1 MNNSLTVLASNWGKL
16 EKKLLPSTH
25 KQQIHTTMPI
35 LCNLYLYDHYT
46 ARLNISNFDQNN
58 IPLLPKPTFGSC
70 KAEGMFVSEDGKTHL
85 KENFALS
92 RVVFV
97 FVNQKQ
103 IPLNVIPLPLPPRPL
118 VPARAEGE
126 LAFPRGDLLLATRPG
141 LARTEPLPR
150 LVGLTTTCPDAG
162 LPRAAGL
169 AKIEGLPPLVLKRP
183 DRREVEPG

>member
-1 MNNSLTVLASNWGKL
+1 
-16 EKKLLPSTH
+16 
-25 KQQIHTTMPI
+25 
-35 LCNLYLYDHYT
+35 
-46 ARLNISNFDQNN
+46 
-58 IPLLPKPTFGSC
+58 
-70 KAEGMFVSEDGKTHL
+70 MFVSHDGKTHL

-141 LARTEPLPR
+141 LVRTEPLPR
-150 LVGLTTTCPDAG
+150 LVGLTTSPDAG

-169 AKIEGLPPLVLKRP
+169 AKIEGLVKMEGLPPLVLKRQ
-183 DRREVEPG
+183 DRREAEPG

>member
-1 MNNSLTVLASNWGKL
+1 
-16 EKKLLPSTH
+16 
-25 KQQIHTTMPI
+25 
-35 LCNLYLYDHYT
+35 
-46 ARLNISNFDQNN
+46 
-58 IPLLPKPTFGSC
+58 
-70 KAEGMFVSEDGKTHL
+70 MFVSQDGKTHL
-85 KENFALS
+85 KENFALL

-126 LAFPRGDLLLATRPG
+126 LAFPSGDLLLATRPG

-169 AKIEGLPPLVLKRP
+169 AKIEGLAKMEGLPPPVLKRP
-183 DRREVEPG
+183 DRREAELG